1 MKIAII
7 GTRGITS
14 QYSGI
19 EKSLKET
26 ALRLANRGH
35 LIHAY
40 CQNNHNYFQ
49 KINHKNIKLIYLPAL
64 KNRYLE
70 TCSHTVL
77 SLLHLLFFNFNVDIV
92 HIHALGPALFSFL
105 PKIFNKKVVVTVHGL
120 DWQRKKWGIVPKI
133 VLKIGEYAAGYFP
146 DRTIVVSKNLKSY
159 FHDKFKKS
167 FFYIPNG
174 TNIPVIGNSPLKK
187 EKKYIL
193 FVGRLTP
200 EKEIDL
206 LIRAFNQLNTNLK
219 LVIAGTASYYKKY
232 FLNLKRIA
240 GPKIEFPGFIKEKA
254 LDGLYRNAYLFIL
267 PSSIEGSPLSLL
279 EAMSYGLCVLTSKIK
294 ENQEIVENSG
304 ILFESGNCTDLKNK
318 LKYLINNPGLVE
330 NLGKKARQKVKL
342 EYNWEKIITN
352 LENLYQELGA
362 NEKN

>member
-35 LIHAY
+35 LIYAY

-70 TCSHTVL
+70 TCSHTLL
-77 SLLHLLFFNFNVDIV
+77 SLLHLLFFNLNIDIV

-105 PKIFNKKVVVTVHGL
+105 PKVFNKKVVVTVHGL
-120 DWQRKKWGIVPKI
+120 DWQRKKWSIVPKI
-133 VLKIGEYAAGYFP
+133 VLKIGEYSAGYLP
-146 DRTIVVSKNLKSY
+146 DKTIVVSKNLKSY
-159 FHDKFKKS
+159 FHDKFNKR

-174 TNIPVIGNSPLKK
+174 ANIPVIGNPFFRK

-219 LVIAGTASYYKKY
+219 LVIAGGASYHKRY
-232 FLNLKRIA
+232 LLSLKRIA
-240 GPKIEFPGFIKEKA
+240 TPKIKFPGFKEKEA
-254 LDGLYRNAYLFIL
+254 LDNLYRNAYLFVL
-267 PSSIEGSPLSLL
+267 PSSVEGSPLALL
-279 EAMSYGLCVLTSKIK
+279 EAMGYGLCVLTSKIK
-294 ENQEIVENSG
+294 ENQEIVGNSG

-318 LKYLINNPGLVE
+318 LKHLINDPGLVE
-330 NLGKKARQKVKL
+330 SLGKKARQKVKS

-352 LENLYQELGA
+352 LENLYKSLGA
-362 NEKN
+362 NGKN

>member
-35 LIHAY
+35 LIYAY
-40 CQNNHNYFQ
+40 CQNNHGSLQ

-64 KNRYLE
+64 KNKYLE
-70 TCSHTVL
+70 TCSHTLL
-77 SLLHLLFFNFNVDIV
+77 SLFHLLFFNLNVDIV
-92 HIHALGPALFSFL
+92 HIHALGPALCSFL

-120 DWQRKKWGIVPKI
+120 DWQRKKWGILPKI

-146 DRTIVVSKNLKSY
+146 DKTITVSRNLRSY
-159 FHDKFKKS
+159 FSDKFKKR
-167 FFYIPNG
+167 FFYIPNA
-174 TNIPVIGNSPLKK
+174 TNIPTINKLPSGK

-206 LIRAFNQLNTNLK
+206 LIRAFNQLGTNLK
-219 LVIAGTASYYKKY
+219 LVIAGSASYHKKY
-232 FLNLKRIA
+232 LLSLKNIA
-240 GPKIEFPGFIKEKA
+240 TPKVEFPGFIEKKV
-254 LDGLYRNAYLFIL
+254 LDSLYRNAYLFIL

-294 ENQEIVENSG
+294 ENREIVGNSG
-304 ILFESGNCTDLKNK
+304 ILFESGNCIDLKNK
-318 LKYLINNPGLVE
+318 LKYLIDNPDLVE
-330 NLGKKARQKVKL
+330 SLGKEARQKVKS

-352 LENLYQELGA
+352 LENLYKTLGS
-362 NEKN
+362 NGKN